1 MVLVVLS
8 TKDGWM
14 WIIGLVVAFLLSVS
28 STLNLSQAK
37 DTTHRFYSIILF
49 DLDGV
54 DWCCIRL
61 VLPTRPYD
69 VFRHKYQV
77 PFCRHIIFLPLVCS
91 CRVLDCCVVGIALD
105 LVVSGWLPLIIK
117 SINLIKHIALVLH
130 HFVTG
135 FYFCMLDFV
144 AAFALTS
151 WVCNAMQCW

>member
-54 DWCCIRL
+54 D
-61 VLPTRPYD
+61 
-69 VFRHKYQV
+69 
-77 PFCRHIIFLPLVCS
+77 
-91 CRVLDCCVVGIALD
+91 
-105 LVVSGWLPLIIK
+105 
-117 SINLIKHIALVLH
+117 
-130 HFVTG
+130 
-135 FYFCMLDFV
+135 
-144 AAFALTS
+144 
-151 WVCNAMQCW
+151 